1 MIRTLLTATA
11 AAFLAVPAVQ
21 AQEQNI
27 AETAMGNS
35 ELSTLVEAVK
45 AAGLAETLQGEG
57 PFTVFAPT
65 NAAFEALPAGTLE
78 ELLKPENKD
87 KLAQIISYH
96 VIQGDEVTSSEIT
109 AEMTPATVQGANLDI
124 MPQDGKV
131 MVEGATVVTPDVEAS
146 NGVVHLI
153 DKVLIPEGVM

>member
-1 MIRTLLTATA
+1 MIRTLLAATTA
-11 AAFLAVPAVQ
+11 AFIAVPAVQ
-21 AQEQNI
+21 AQEQTI
-27 AETAMGNS
+27 AEAAMANP

-78 ELLKPENKD
+78 ELLKPENKE
-87 KLAQIISYH
+87 KLTQILGYH

-109 AEMTPATVQGANLDI
+109 GEMTPATVQGANLDI
-124 MPQDGKV
+124 MAQDGKV
-131 MVEGATVVTPDVEAS
+131 MVEEATVVTPDVEAS

>member
-1 MIRTLLTATA
+1 MIRTLLAATA
-11 AAFLAVPAVQ
+11 AAFIVVPAVQ

-27 AETAMGNS
+27 AEAAMANP

-78 ELLKPENKD
+78 DLLKPENKD
-87 KLAQIISYH
+87 KLAQILSYH

-109 AEMTPATVQGANLDI
+109 GEMTPATVQGANLDI
-124 MPQDGKV
+124 MAQDGKV
-131 MVEGATVVTPDVEAS
+131 MVEEATVVTPDVEAS

>member
-1 MIRTLLTATA
+1 MIRTLLAATA
-11 AAFLAVPAVQ
+11 AAFIAVPAVQ

-27 AETAMGNS
+27 AEAAMANP

-78 ELLKPENKD
+78 DLLKPENKD
-87 KLAQIISYH
+87 KLAQILSYH

-109 AEMTPATVQGANLDI
+109 GEMTPATVQGANLDI
-124 MPQDGKV
+124 MAQDGKV
-131 MVEGATVVTPDVEAS
+131 MVEEATVVTPDVEAS